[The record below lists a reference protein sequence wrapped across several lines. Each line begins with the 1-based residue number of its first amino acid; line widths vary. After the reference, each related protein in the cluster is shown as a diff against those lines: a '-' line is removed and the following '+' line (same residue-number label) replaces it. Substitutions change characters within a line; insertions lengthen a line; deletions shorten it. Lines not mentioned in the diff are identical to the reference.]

1 MTALVTGKEHLDA
14 IAARPRAAG
23 SDNEKRAR
31 EYCRGALE
39 AAGFSVSDEPFEYS
53 AFPGRYATPL
63 AGLGSILAL
72 GSGGLAGYR
81 GHETGAIA
89 LLGCAAVGMVAFFGW
104 CAGRGVLDLPYN
116 RARAVNLVATR
127 GTPTVW
133 LMAHLDTK
141 SQPVSMGIRVLGI
154 TGSALVWIATAAFAV
169 AGVFGYLPPD
179 MRALGW
185 PTIGIVG
192 VAAGIPVAASVVG
205 DNSNGAVDNA
215 SGVATVLLVASTLPK
230 GDALGVVITSAEELG
245 LAGARAWVRRR
256 DPRFTINF
264 DGVDDAGTLTAMRT
278 RLSSELVRAFRS
290 AASVAGVKHRVI
302 RLIPGLLTDA
312 VALEDVGRK
321 SITVSH
327 GSFRSLGRI
336 HRRADTADR
345 LTGSGVASAA
355 TVVRA
360 MIEALG

>member
-1 MTALVTGKEHLDA
+1 MTALETGKEHLDA
-14 IAARPRAAG
+14 IATRPRAAG

-31 EYCRGALE
+31 EYCRSALE
-39 AAGFSVSDEPFEYS
+39 AAGFTVTDEPFEYS

-72 GSGGLAGYR
+72 GSGSIAGYR

-89 LLGCAAVGMVAFFGW
+89 LIGCAAVGMAAFFGW

-154 TGSALVWIATAAFAV
+154 TGSALVWIATAAFTV
-169 AGVFGYLPPD
+169 ASVFGYVSGD
-179 MRALGW
+179 MRALAW
-185 PTIGIVG
+185 PTIGIAGFVT
-192 VAAGIPVAASVVG
+192 GIPVAASVVG
-205 DNSNGAVDNA
+205 DDSHGALDNA
-215 SGVATVLLVASTLPK
+215 SGVATALTIASSVPATQS
-230 GDALGVVITSAEELG
+230 LGVVITSAEELG
-245 LAGARAWVRRR
+245 LAGAKAWVRQRR
-256 DPRFTINF
+256 PEYTINF

-278 RLSSELVRAFRS
+278 RLSTRLARAFS
-290 AASVAGVKHRVI
+290 SAAAAASVPHRVI
-302 RLIPGLLTDA
+302 RIIPGLLTDA
-312 VALEDVGRK
+312 VALEDVGLA

-336 HRRADTADR
+336 HRPADR
-345 LTGSGVASAA
+345 GDLISGGGIAA
-355 TVVRA
+355 AVKVVRG
-360 MIEALG
+360 MLKELT